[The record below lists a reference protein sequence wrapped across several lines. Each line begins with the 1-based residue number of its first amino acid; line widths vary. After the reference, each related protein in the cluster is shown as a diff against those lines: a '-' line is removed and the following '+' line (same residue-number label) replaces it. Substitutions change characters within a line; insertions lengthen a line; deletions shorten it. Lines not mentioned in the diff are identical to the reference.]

1 MNYASASTLSR
12 QIANR
17 EISCTELM
25 RDTLDHI
32 GQINPE
38 YNAIVS
44 ISDHSMLL
52 TQAQEA
58 DTALAKGEY
67 RGWMHG
73 FPHAIKDL
81 ANCEG
86 YVTSCGSPLLANNVA
101 AGDAIFTRRIR
112 EAGAI
117 FIGKTTP
124 SMLQALEMIPAD

>member
-12 QIANR
+12 QIADR

-25 RDTLDHI
+25 QDTLDNI
-32 GQINPE
+32 ERINPV

-52 TQAQEA
+52 TQAREA
-58 DTALAKGEY
+58 DSALAKGEY

-81 ANCEG
+81 ANCE
-86 YVTSCGSPLLANNVA
+86 
-101 AGDAIFTRRIR
+101 
-112 EAGAI
+112 
-117 FIGKTTP
+117 
-124 SMLQALEMIPAD
+124 

>member
-25 RDTLDHI
+25 QDTLDHI

-52 TQAQEA
+52 TQAQGSRYSIS
-58 DTALAKGEY
+58 KG
-67 RGWMHG
+67 
-73 FPHAIKDL
+73 
-81 ANCEG
+81 
-86 YVTSCGSPLLANNVA
+86 
-101 AGDAIFTRRIR
+101 
-112 EAGAI
+112 
-117 FIGKTTP
+117 
-124 SMLQALEMIPAD
+124 